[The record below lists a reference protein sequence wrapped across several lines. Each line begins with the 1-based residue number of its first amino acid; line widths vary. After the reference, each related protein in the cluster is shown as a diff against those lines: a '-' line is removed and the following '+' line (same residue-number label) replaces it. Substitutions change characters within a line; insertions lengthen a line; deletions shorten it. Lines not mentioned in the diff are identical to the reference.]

1 MIYQLYLLQSL
12 IKIKTMK
19 KSIFVIGLAIACLLP
34 SQKLQAQQ
42 NEHPKFAIN
51 AETKNQVVAS
61 FIKNLKD
68 LYIFPEVAN
77 VSEAKIFEF
86 QKSDA
91 YQNTN
96 DANDFAKLLTENFR
110 KIIND
115 KHIGMR
121 FNPDAKTD
129 KPTKAD
135 EKRDLQ
141 NYQKALMKR
150 NFGFPK
156 AEILRGNIGYLKV
169 DGFAPVAFADKTAS
183 AAMAYLSNT
192 DAIIIDL
199 RENGGGEPAMVRFLS
214 SYFFDKKPVHLNDL
228 YYRKGNKTV
237 EYWTLKNIPGTRYTN
252 KEVYVLTSNN
262 TFSGGEEFANNLK
275 VLKRGTLIGETTGGG
290 ANPGD
295 MVDLTDGFSAFIP
308 NGRAINPTTKTNWE
322 GVGVVPDIKTDPKN
336 ALTEAHILALTKLI
350 ETTPDEMAKGFYMRN
365 LDFLKKQTSENKP

>member
-1 MIYQLYLLQSL
+1 
-12 IKIKTMK
+12 MK
-19 KSIFVIGLAIACLLP
+19 KTIFVISFVITSLLP
-34 SQKLQAQQ
+34 FQKLQAQQ
-42 NEHPKFAIN
+42 TTDPKFVIS
-51 AETKNQVVAS
+51 AETKNQVVTS
-61 FIKNLKD
+61 FLKNLKD
-68 LYIFPEVAN
+68 NYIFPEVAN
-77 VSEAKIFEF
+77 ASEAKITEF
-86 QKSDA
+86 QKSDD
-91 YQNTN
+91 YQNTTN
-96 DANDFAKLLTENFR
+96 ANDFAKLLTDNFR

-115 KHIGMR
+115 KHIGLR
-121 FNPDAKTD
+121 FNPDAKTS

-135 EKRDLQ
+135 EKRESER
-141 NYQKALMKR
+141 YQKALAKR

-156 AEILRGNIGYLKV
+156 VEILRGNIGYLKV
-169 DGFAPVAFADKTAS
+169 DGFAPVAFADQTAS

-252 KEVYVLTSNN
+252 KAVYVLTSNN

-275 VLKRGTLIGETTGGG
+275 VLKRGTLLGETTGGG

-308 NGRAINPTTKTNWE
+308 NGRAINPITKTNWE
-322 GVGVVPDIKTDPKN
+322 GVGVIPDIKTDAKN
-336 ALTEAHILALTKLI
+336 AQTEAHILALTKLI
-350 ETTPDEMAKGFYMRN
+350 ETTQDEMAKGFYTRN
-365 LDFLKKQTSENKP
+365 LDFIQKQNAEK